1 MKIWID
7 STKVR
12 EVYESIQNNL
22 NQFNHHKEGYWH
34 TKMKFS
40 IQDTAQDNMGSH
52 DTRRQSLLAALTNF
66 SARTNQHNEQQ

>member
-1 MKIWID
+1 
-7 STKVR
+7 
-12 EVYESIQNNL
+12 
-22 NQFNHHKEGYWH
+22 
-34 TKMKFS
+34 MKFS